1 MTLCRTVLMFYFLNL
16 IFHSL
21 PVSQKAVLAKSVPA
35 LPFLTW
41 EPECSC
47 ESRRVA
53 GVEESEAGYALPC
66 CIIENVARF
75 VGGVHRVMWK
85 IEIDDVVA
93 ARQLD
98 LHACQWGR
106 RSALEGIKADVVHR
120 FFLVQIVQAYRN
132 MSRSQGS

>member
-1 MTLCRTVLMFYFLNL
+1 MTLRRTAFMFYFFDL
-16 IFHSL
+16 ILHSL
-21 PVSQKAVLAKSVPA
+21 PVSQKAVLAKFIPA

-47 ESRRVA
+47 ESGRVA
-53 GVEESEAGYALPC
+53 RVEEREAGYALPC

-75 VGGVHRVMWK
+75 IEGLHRVMWK
-85 IEIDDVVA
+85 IEIDDIVA
-93 ARQLD
+93 ARQFD

-106 RSALEGIKADVVHR
+106 RSALEGTKSHVVHR
-120 FFLVQIVQAYRN
+120 FFLVQIIQAYRN

>member
-1 MTLCRTVLMFYFLNL
+1 MLMFYFLDL
-16 IFHSL
+16 ILHSL

-53 GVEESEAGYALPC
+53 GIEEREAGYALPC
-66 CIIENVARF
+66 CVIENVARF
-75 VGGVHRVMWK
+75 VGGLHGVIWK
-85 IEIDDVVA
+85 IEIDEIVA
-93 ARQLD
+93 AREVD

-106 RSALEGIKADVVHR
+106 RSALEGIKAYVVHR
-120 FFLVQIVQAYRN
+120 FFLVQIVQAYRD
-132 MSRSQGS
+132 MPRSQDS